1 MRTKRGR
8 GQNLPPQD
16 FRKVKSEKRK
26 VKLRFITNAQFF
38 SLVSL
43 LTLSKLSS
51 SRYAFESPPIIPPW
65 RVYLK
70 VTKFMFVSHQ
80 INTQKGL
87 NKIVTLVLAH
97 IVFVLSYHVSG

>member
-1 MRTKRGR
+1 MGPYSVVIHMT
-8 GQNLPPQD
+8 QNG
-16 FRKVKSEKRK
+16 
-26 VKLRFITNAQFF
+26 
-38 SLVSL
+38 
-43 LTLSKLSS
+43 
-51 SRYAFESPPIIPPW
+51 

-70 VTKFMFVSHQ
+70 VTKFILFSLQ